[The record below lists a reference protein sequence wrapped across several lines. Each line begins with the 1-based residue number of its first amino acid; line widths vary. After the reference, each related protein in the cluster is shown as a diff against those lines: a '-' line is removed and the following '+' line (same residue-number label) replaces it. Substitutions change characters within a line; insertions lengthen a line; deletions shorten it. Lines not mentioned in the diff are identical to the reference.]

1 MASTIIIL
9 RIAAFDV
16 WCLGRV
22 AVFAFTYRLSDAWRG
37 SLHDAGFVEFLAKR
51 AGNTALFVL
60 VLILPALAYL

>member
-1 MASTIIIL
+1 VL
-9 RIAAFDV
+9 QF
-16 WCLGRV
+16 
-22 AVFAFTYRLSDAWRG
+22 FAFTCRLSDAWRG